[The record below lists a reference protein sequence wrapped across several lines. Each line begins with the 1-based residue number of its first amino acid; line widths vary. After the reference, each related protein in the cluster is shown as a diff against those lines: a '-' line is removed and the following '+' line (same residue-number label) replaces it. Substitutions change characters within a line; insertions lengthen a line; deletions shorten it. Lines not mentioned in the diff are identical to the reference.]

1 MVKKQLSSSDY
12 AKPVIVEI
20 AVQAEVGFA
29 ASSDQFEDI
38 GEGKADDEF

>member
-1 MVKKQLSSSDY
+1 MVKKQLSRSDY

>member
-12 AKPVIVEI
+12 AKPAIVEI

-29 ASSDQFEDI
+29 TSSSHFEDI